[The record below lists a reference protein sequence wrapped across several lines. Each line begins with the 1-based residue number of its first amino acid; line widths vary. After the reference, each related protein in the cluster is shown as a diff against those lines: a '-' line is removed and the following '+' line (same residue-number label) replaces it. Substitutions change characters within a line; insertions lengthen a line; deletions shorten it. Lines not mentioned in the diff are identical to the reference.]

1 MLNLAVIDL
10 KENEHILMTYDE
22 ILVWAGDNEFTLAMC
37 ITNMRI
43 LLLQDV
49 NKQLLRFRPTTMSG
63 YKPKYEMVYELEKKD
78 IKNFEYKKGINY
90 LKVDN
95 EHILEIYCE
104 NLEKYIFNTL
114 DE

>member
-63 YKPKYEMVYELEKKD
+63 YKPKYEMVYELDKNK
-78 IKNFEYKKGINY
+78 IKSFEYKRGINY
-90 LKVDN
+90 LKVENDN
-95 EHILEIYCE
+95 ILEICGE
-104 NLEKYIFNTL
+104 NLEKFL
-114 DE
+114 

>member
-22 ILVWAGDNEFTLAMC
+22 ILVCAGDNKFTLAMC

-43 LLLQDV
+43 LLFQDV
-49 NKQLLRFRPTTMSG
+49 NKQLLKFRPTTMSG
-63 YKPKYEMVYELEKKD
+63 YKPKYEMVYELEKKNVKAFD
-78 IKNFEYKKGINY
+78 YKKGINY
-90 LKVDN
+90 LKVEN

-104 NLEKYIFNTL
+104 NLEKYIL
-114 DE
+114 KK